1 MRKLIPLAM
10 MLAMMTALAVP
21 GSSSAKGDR
30 DEYPCADPVWHSGRG
45 IDVQYCYM
53 WRGNVPVHADRD
65 PDSPVVGHLKTA
77 KGNWFECQAEGVE
90 YRAPKV
96 PGNDLSGQMNNWWA
110 ATVADNGEWGWA
122 PEAFF
127 VNGGNDIPNGNFP
140 DGNLAKCFE
149 PG

>member
-1 MRKLIPLAM
+1 
-10 MLAMMTALAVP
+10 
-21 GSSSAKGDR
+21 
-30 DEYPCADPVWHSGRG
+30 
-45 IDVQYCYM
+45 
-53 WRGNVPVHADRD
+53 
-65 PDSPVVGHLKTA
+65 
-77 KGNWFECQAEGVE
+77 
-90 YRAPKV
+90 
-96 PGNDLSGQMNNWWA
+96 MNNWWA